1 MWVLEARKDAEKV
14 SYPVVWEKTK
24 DADNVID
31 YDIHGEITKDASNVI
46 NANNQTTTGMA
57 NVIPWINA
65 PKLILTTSIY
75 WSFATWSLQATASS
89 TLTHSFDWYG
99 TYTRDTKTF
108 TITDESWTEKLKQV
122 AQWLE
127 IPSDWTYM
135 LNMEYWWI
143 NEDTHCDDKI
153 LVNWNSV
160 HTFVWSFYK
169 YWPDNP
175 KEAIFLTLS
184 KWDIIS
190 MYTTATW
197 NRSSYYNFSH
207 LLKMIITK
215 L

>member
-1 MWVLEARKDAEKV
+1 MAEIAEV
-14 SYPVVWEKTK
+14 WFPVVWESIKQT
-24 DADNVID
+24 DNVID
-31 YDIHGEITKDASNVI
+31 YNIREEQTIDTSAVF

-75 WSFATWSLQATASS
+75 WSFTVWSLQATASS
-89 TLTHSFDWYG
+89 TLTHSFDWYE
-99 TYTRDTKTF
+99 TYTQETKTF
-108 TITDESWTEKLKQV
+108 TITDESWTEKLKQT

-143 NEDTHCDDKI
+143 AWSMDCDDEI

-160 HTFVWSFYK
+160 HTFTWSWSI
-169 YWPDNP
+169 YWPHNP
-175 KEAIFLTLS
+175 KEIVFLTFS

-197 NRSSYYNFSH
+197 NDSSYYNFSH
-207 LLKMIITK
+207 LLKMTITK